1 MSASSHLELLSGR
14 PFIGSSPLDLASVLS
29 KATPEPVGLR
39 HDARLPSCA
48 PSHSLD
54 GEPVVTGEDGISS
67 ARPIG
72 PGGLGTGSRSRTPTA
87 RRWCAAIRLVQTA
100 DGRTSPFVERGSELP
115 PPNPGAAKVLTRIRS
130 PAPPGP
136 PLSGGSDGGITYGY
150 SIDPKLRSEPS
161 GDQECTRVRSAR

>member
-14 PFIGSSPLDLASVLS
+14 PLIGSSPLDLASVLS
-29 KATPEPVGLR
+29 KATPGACR
-39 HDARLPSCA
+39 A
-48 PSHSLD
+48 PAWRALATLD
-54 GEPVVTGEDGISS
+54 GEAVVTGEDGIGS

-72 PGGLGTGSRSRTPTA
+72 PGRLGTGSRSRTPTA

-100 DGRTSPFVERGSELP
+100 DGRTSPFVERGSEF

-150 SIDPKLRSEPS
+150 SIDAKLRSEPS